1 MSIYIEDEE
10 KKGLY
15 VIRFLNTQLKGCEY
29 CITEAET
36 HFFIQQQD
44 KLKRQQDLLISP
56 ANIFV
61 PDETLSL
68 SFDILVGEK
77 GEKPR
82 LVAFT
87 EKQPEEIT
95 LNYQQVC
102 HYCGFY
108 FALREMKET
117 EWHDEVNK
125 FELPTLNVPP
135 GVVNKRNK
143 KKFYLSLLGIG
154 MTIFLG
160 MVFTE
165 YYLDSENK
173 KKVSLIQVLGGDE
186 RSYSVSL
193 GNDTQWY
200 VFAEDEASHNWAARA
215 LQKSADFSQ
224 SVIINKRSEASR
236 LANEIY
242 RRWPH
247 IRFHLI
253 RFDNPEK
260 PEIVLS
266 KERGGIDLKD
276 KATVDAFR
284 NGLLSLLPYA
294 KNVHFSIISDAVVVN
309 QAEQGLREIAEV
321 YSKDKQHDLV
331 SFTVRG
337 YLNDSELNDLK
348 GFIVSFNKKW
358 QRHYV
363 HFKIEL
369 QNDRLKGKSYQYG
382 AGGYIKLTPRHWDF
396 SNDIKVKK

>member
-10 KKGLY
+10 EKGLY

-29 CITEAET
+29 RITEAET
-36 HFFIQQQD
+36 HYFIQHQD
-44 KLKRQQDLLISP
+44 ELKRQQDLLVSP

-61 PDETLSL
+61 PDEALSL
-68 SFDILVGEK
+68 SFDIIVGEE

-82 LVAFT
+82 LIAIS
-87 EKQPEEIT
+87 EKEPVEIT
-95 LNYQQVC
+95 LNYQQIC

-108 FALREMKET
+108 FALRETKDT
-117 EWHDEVNK
+117 EWHDEVVN
-125 FELPTLNVPP
+125 FELPTLNEP
-135 GVVNKRNK
+135 GTVNKKNK
-143 KKFYLSLLGIG
+143 KTFYFSLLSVLIVIVLGIG
-154 MTIFLG
+154 FAG
-160 MVFTE
+160 YF
-165 YYLDSENK
+165 LDSEDK

-186 RSYSVSL
+186 QSYSVFL
-193 GNDTQWY
+193 GNDTHWY
-200 VFAEDEASHNWAARA
+200 VFAEDEESRNWAARA
-215 LQKSADFSQ
+215 LQKSANFSQ
-224 SVIINKRSEASR
+224 SVIINKHSEALR

-242 RRWPH
+242 RRWPQ

-276 KATVDAFR
+276 KAKVDAFR

-294 KNVHFSIISDAVVVN
+294 KNIHFSIISDAVVVN

-321 YSKDKQHDLV
+321 YSKDKQRDLV

-369 QNDRLKGKSYQYG
+369 ENDWLKGKSYQYG
-382 AGGYIKLTPRHWDF
+382 SGGYIKLTPRHWDF